1 MLDNTLRTA
10 SDTRQDMVAF
20 RVADQDFCIDIGMV
34 REIRSWS
41 ETTFLPHAQP
51 YVKGVIN
58 LRGAVVAVIDLAA
71 RLGLGTTQEDPRNA
85 IIIAQVEN
93 QTVGLLADHVAD
105 ILPVPPEAIKPMPD
119 VAAEEAK
126 AFITGLVTLD
136 DNRLLRKLDLTRILP
151 DAKSIAR

>member
-58 LRGAVVAVIDLAA
+58 LRGEYLAC
-71 RLGLGTTQEDPRNA
+71 
-85 IIIAQVEN
+85 
-93 QTVGLLADHVAD
+93 
-105 ILPVPPEAIKPMPD
+105 
-119 VAAEEAK
+119 
-126 AFITGLVTLD
+126 
-136 DNRLLRKLDLTRILP
+136 
-151 DAKSIAR
+151 